1 VCLGSSFVRLEVTEY
16 YLVIPFEG
24 EFAMKKELVS
34 CWMSHDPITVTP
46 NTAML
51 DAGNIMRKYEI
62 RASPSDANSLS
73 IWELNY
79 LLTKVKVKQIMIHN
93 PITVYSTDT
102 ISTAASLMLKNK
114 VGGLPVINPLYGF
127 LMGIITETDIFRLI
141 VRTWREP
148 GAEEV
153 TREINGVTQ

>member
-1 VCLGSSFVRLEVTEY
+1 
-16 YLVIPFEG
+16 
-24 EFAMKKELVS
+24 MKKELVS

-62 RASPSDANSLS
+62 RRLPVVDDNGKLVGIVTQGDIREASPSDANSLS